1 MFHYSKRTIVTI
13 TLILA
18 ICISTAGL
26 VYGEEKRDMGGWE
39 KGSPYNKLYSADEMD
54 SFKGFVVGCKE
65 VIPLPG
71 MSPGIALLVRE
82 RGGKDVITVH
92 LGPKWFVK
100 QVGVKKGEKV
110 KVKGV
115 WAEVQGKDVFMASK
129 VKKGD
134 YFELK
139 VRLTK
144 DGTPFWTMSPEEL
157 ARERPSK

>member
-1 MFHYSKRTIVTI
+1 MFRYSKCTMVSL
-13 TLILA
+13 TLFLA
-18 ICISTAGL
+18 ICISNTGL

-39 KGSPYNKLYSADEMD
+39 KDSPYNKLYNPDEMD
-54 SFKGFVVGCKE
+54 SFKGIVVGCKE

-71 MSPGIALLVRE
+71 MSPGVVLLVRE
-82 RGGKDVITVH
+82 RGGNDVISVH